1 MVPSIT
7 ERIRQLYKRR
17 EGRLVPFPWCDDLN
31 FNLNEIFTRLKI
43 VNKEK
48 TRGTLTDDEITNM
61 TAIFRPHPDCP
72 KPRILLIEG
81 EPGMGKTTY
90 SQKLAYDWAN
100 KRDEWDTSFPSIE
113 VLLLLRCS
121 DVKSGIW
128 EAIEDQLLPDDIDE
142 QAKENFFK
150 YIREN
155 QAKCL
160 LLLDGLD
167 EADSFKPVSYTHLR
181 AHETDS

>member
-1 MVPSIT
+1 MDLTFSLLYFPGVPRTI

-61 TAIFRPHPDCP
+61 TAIFRPHPDCQ

-90 SQKLAYDWAN
+90 SQKLAYDL
-100 KRDEWDTSFPSIE
+100 SLIH
-113 VLLLLRCS
+113 
-121 DVKSGIW
+121 I
-128 EAIEDQLLPDDIDE
+128 
-142 QAKENFFK
+142 
-150 YIREN
+150 
-155 QAKCL
+155 
-160 LLLDGLD
+160 
-167 EADSFKPVSYTHLR
+167 
-181 AHETDS
+181 